1 MKFFMK
7 KISGFNL
14 IYPYLSMKRGF
25 LDTFSKNYL
34 HPIISE
40 NFFIACGGKETHTQ
54 IDDTLCTIN
63 RFI

>member
-1 MKFFMK
+1 
-7 KISGFNL
+7 
-14 IYPYLSMKRGF
+14 MKRGF

-40 NFFIACGGKETHTQ
+40 NFLIACGGKETHTQ